1 MPQEIQIKLIEEEMK
16 SNYIDYAMSV
26 ITARAIPDARDG
38 LKPVHRRVLYS
49 MYGMGLTNNKPFTK
63 CARIVGD
70 CFKYHPH
77 GDVAI
82 YDTLVRMAQDFSL
95 RHPLIQGHG
104 NFGSI
109 DFSNP
114 AQMRYTEARLSK
126 IGEELLVDI
135 DKETV
140 NFAPNFD
147 GSLKEPLVLPSK
159 IPNLLINGSSGIAV
173 GMATNIPPH
182 NLTEV
187 SEGVIALIDN
197 PNITILDLMQII
209 KGPDFPTAGIICGS
223 HGIKEA
229 YKTGRG
235 KIVVRAKADVSEKRI
250 IITEI
255 PYQVNKS
262 LLIENIADLVRDKKV
277 EGISGIRDESSRE
290 GMRVVIE
297 VKNGYN
303 SEIVLNQLYKHSSL
317 QNTFGI
323 IMLALKDNEPKV
335 FNLKELI
342 ESFLQHRKEVVTRRT
357 AFDLRKAEE
366 RAHVLEGLKI
376 ALNNIDEVVV
386 LLKQSLDIEKA
397 RNGLINIYNLT
408 KIQADAILE
417 MKLSKLISLEQ
428 EKINKEHN
436 ELLVFISKMKEILG
450 SGKIILDIIKE
461 ELIEIKNKYGDK
473 RKSQIIEDYSEA
485 GTEELIE
492 EENDVI
498 TLTHSG
504 YIKRMSLELYKQQK
518 RGGKGVIAA
527 TTKEEDFVKSIFV
540 ASNHSMLLF
549 FTNQG
554 KVHWLNAYQI
564 PEATRYAKGGA
575 VVNLLNLDKDEIVN
589 TVIPVKKFSS
599 DKYLFM
605 CTKNGIVKRTGL
617 DEFSNPRK
625 GGIIAINLKD
635 KDELINVVLTNGGFE
650 ILISTKNGNA
660 VRFNESD
667 ISVIGRSGMG
677 VRGVK
682 LKDDSV
688 VSCEICDGKY
698 VLCVTEN
705 GYGKRTDLDEYRV
718 ISRGGSGVINIITDE
733 RNGNVAGVKLVNDND
748 ELIFITRNG
757 IVIRMNVNDI
767 SSVGRN
773 TKGVRIMK
781 LDERDKVVGLTKV
794 AKEEVKD
801 FTLGGY

>member
-1 MPQEIQIKLIEEEMK
+1 MQ
-16 SNYIDYAMSV
+16 
-26 ITARAIPDARDG
+26 
-38 LKPVHRRVLYS
+38 
-49 MYGMGLTNNKPFTK
+49 
-63 CARIVGD
+63 ARIKIYPYRAPPLWEIALKKYFQNSIELVLKEINNNHKIVKIEFLWECEDVYDLTIDQTHNFALASGVFVHNSVDGD
-70 CFKYHPH
+70 
-77 GDVAI
+77 
-82 YDTLVRMAQDFSL
+82 S
-95 RHPLIQGHG
+95 
-104 NFGSI
+104 
-109 DFSNP
+109 P
-114 AQMRYTEARLSK
+114 AHQRYTEARLRK
-126 IGEELLVDI
+126 LGEEMLSDI
-135 DKETV
+135 EKETV
-140 NFAPNFD
+140 DFTSNYD

-182 NLTEV
+182 NFTEV
-187 SEGVIALIDN
+187 SGGVIALIDN
-197 PNITILDLMQII
+197 PDISISDLMQIV
-209 KGPDFPTAGIICGS
+209 KGPDFPTAGVICGS
-223 HGIKEA
+223 SGIKEA

-235 KIVVRAKADVSEKRI
+235 KIVVRAKADVSEKKI

-262 LLIENIADLVRDKKV
+262 LLIENIAELVRDKKV
-277 EGISGIRDESSRE
+277 EGISNIRDESNRE
-290 GMRVVIE
+290 GMRIVIE
-297 VKNGYN
+297 VKRDHN
-303 SEIVLNQLYKHSSL
+303 SEIILNQLYKHSSL
-317 QNTFGI
+317 QTTFGI
-323 IMLALKDNEPKV
+323 IMLALKDNEPKI

-342 ESFLQHRKEVVTRRT
+342 ENFVQHRKDVVTRRT

-366 RAHVLEGLKI
+366 RAHILEGLRI
-376 ALNNIDEVVV
+376 ALSNIDEVVI
-386 LLKQSLDIEKA
+386 LLKKSIDVEKA
-397 RNGLINIYNLT
+397 RNGLMNVYKLT
-408 KIQADAILE
+408 KLQADAILD

-428 EKINKEHN
+428 EKINKEYD
-436 ELLVFISKMKEILG
+436 ELLVLIFKLKEILN
-450 SGKIILDIIKE
+450 SKKMILDIIKE
-461 ELIEIKNKYGDK
+461 EIIELKNKYGDK

-492 EENDVI
+492 EEDNVI
-498 TLTHSG
+498 TLTNSG

-527 TTKEEDFVKSIFV
+527 TTREEDFVKSIFV

-575 VVNLLNLDKDEIVN
+575 VVNLLNLDKDEVVN

-605 CTKNGIVKRTGL
+605 CTKNGVVKRTAL
-617 DEFSNPRK
+617 DEFNNPRK
-625 GGIIAINLKD
+625 GGIIAINLKE
-635 KDELINVVLTNGGFE
+635 KDELINVVLTNGSFE

-660 VRFNESD
+660 VRFNEAD
-667 ISVIGRSGMG
+667 VSVIGRSGMG

-688 VSCEICDGKY
+688 VSCEVCDGKY

-705 GYGKRTDLDEYRV
+705 GYGKRTDLGEYRV

-748 ELIFITRNG
+748 ELMFITKNG
-757 IVIRMNVNDI
+757 VVIRMNVNDI

-781 LDERDKVVGLTKV
+781 LDEGDKVIGLTKV